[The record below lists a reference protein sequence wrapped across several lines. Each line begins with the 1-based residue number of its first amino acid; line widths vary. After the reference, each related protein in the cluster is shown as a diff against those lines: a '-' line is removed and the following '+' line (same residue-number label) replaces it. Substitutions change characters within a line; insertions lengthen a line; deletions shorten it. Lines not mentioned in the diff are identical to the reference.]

1 MQRKAGPPKL
11 RVFRLLGP
19 LSGGPGGLPNLE
31 QRGRDSTVAVGSRS
45 RFRGPPAE
53 EGYAL
58 PGAPLTSESP
68 KRWHYSPAPMG
79 WLRWVGYFKI
89 DRLSSSCHYKST
101 DWKLMAAFRE
111 FRVFRF

>member
-58 PGAPLTSESP
+58 PGAPLTPESP

-79 WLRWVGYFKI
+79 WLFQNRQTLKQLPLQV
-89 DRLSSSCHYKST
+89 DRLETYG
-101 DWKLMAAFRE
+101 RI
-111 FRVFRF
+111 

>member
-58 PGAPLTSESP
+58 LGAPLTSESP
-68 KRWHYSPAPMG
+68 KPYVESVVA
-79 WLRWVGYFKI
+79 L
-89 DRLSSSCHYKST
+89 LSGSDGLAISKST
-101 DWKLMAAFRE
+101 DSQAAAITSRQAGNDPPSGW
-111 FRVFRF
+111 